1 MVLQSK
7 IDRTSFVLS
16 SYTTSL
22 CIACIRQIRINS
34 HFPHCFREN
43 NTWLFIP
50 CFTVWFV
57 FFNDQELI
65 LLECSRLFYYS
76 IINVCCLDS
85 FPFQNS
91 LFIISYYFSFVKN
104 FFKFFFC
111 FYIAVLATFDIIPCH
126 CSNVNLFLFLISATL
141 FILSSFQK
149 KVNNFLLFFLKN
161 FRNFIF
167 YFPFLMFLTIK
178 V

>member
-76 IINVCCLDS
+76 IINVCCFDFFLPFSKQLVYYILLIFVCQELFS
-85 FPFQNS
+85 F
-91 LFIISYYFSFVKN
+91 LFSKIFIFFRCLCDNIEYPIIS
-104 FFKFFFC
+104 
-111 FYIAVLATFDIIPCH
+111 
-126 CSNVNLFLFLISATL
+126 
-141 FILSSFQK
+141 SSSCQQ
-149 KVNNFLLFFLKN
+149 
-161 FRNFIF
+161 IF
-167 YFPFLMFLTIK
+167 
-178 V
+178 